1 MTHDSIPPDYR
12 ALAEQAARLGFQF
25 ATEQVAQMHT
35 QMASIEPLLAT
46 YRRAP
51 LDPTQDVVDPACG
64 DRWLAAGRDAR

>member
-1 MTHDSIPPDYR
+1 
-12 ALAEQAARLGFQF
+12 
-25 ATEQVAQMHT
+25 MHT